1 MIRIVDIQAA
11 VASEWRVSMHELLSE
26 RRGRHVSV
34 PRQAGYLLARDFT
47 PYSFPRIA
55 RGFARENHTTV
66 MFGIRATEDRMKRD
80 PAFAQ
85 RVNAVRARLAAK
97 ADD

>member
-1 MIRIVDIQAA
+1 MITINDIKQA
-11 VASEWRVSMHELLSE
+11 VAEEWRVSMNELLSE

-34 PRQAGYLLARDFT
+34 ARQAGYMLARDLT

-55 RGFARENHTTV
+55 RGFARIDHTTV
-66 MFGIRATEDRMKRD
+66 MHGIRATENRVNSD
-80 PAFAQ
+80 PDFAK

-97 ADD
+97 ADV